1 MKKLL
6 FPILV
11 LLASAVLAVAAPG
24 TVVKVGGNSVT
35 VHWTVDTSG
44 KISVH
49 GMANG
54 GYRGGSREYTF
65 TVTPSTVYTV
75 NGSKSSL
82 GSLQKGMHVNV
93 QHNGLTATRI
103 DAVP

>member
-1 MKKLL
+1 VKSTVFIDDEK
-6 FPILV
+6 
-11 LLASAVLAVAAPG
+11 ASLPHSRFTGVCR
-24 TVVKVGGNSVT
+24 S
-35 VHWTVDTSG
+35 SG
-44 KISVH
+44 CRS
-49 GMANG
+49 
-54 GYRGGSREYTF
+54 

>member
-6 FPILV
+6 PTILV

-24 TVVKVGGNSVT
+24 IVVKTTGNSVT
-35 VHWTVDTSG
+35 VHWTVDTG
-44 KISVH
+44 KMSSH
-49 GMANG
+49 GIANG

-75 NGSKSSL
+75 NGSKASL

-93 QHNGLTATRI
+93 QHNGLMATRI
-103 DAVP
+103 DVVP